1 MICSVGFIFSS
12 LGAGEILLVLAVVLL
27 FFGAERL
34 PEIARILG
42 QAINKIKRA
51 ANDFSS
57 EFTNSDNFPHSGRDV
72 ADRSQRREVKDR
84 EEKREG

>member
-12 LGAGEILLVLAVVLL
+12 LGAGEILLVLAAVLL

-34 PEIARILG
+34 PEIARTLG
-42 QAINKIKRA
+42 QAINKIRRA

-57 EFTNSDNFPHSGRDV
+57 EFTNKDTFSHSGKDV
-72 ADRSQRREVKDR
+72 TDQNLRQEVKDR